1 MITRYKYKASQPYG
15 LHDMEVNNISF
26 IDNETVQLQFEEGY
40 VKLEE
45 PYQKVKG
52 NITIEKVDP
61 DFSNVVL
68 LSKDGKFGKFTGHK
82 MELKE
87 FLEKY
92 DDYTFEIVD
101 ELYGFNRVEYSGF
114 LKQRNKRKWIEMTMF
129 IYHSGDIVYETEE

>member
-68 LSKDGKFGKFTGHK
+68 LSKDGKFGKFTGNK

-114 LKQRNKRKWIEMTMF
+114 LKPKKGKWIEMTMF